1 MVTIKKMLATAGV
14 VALLLP
20 STALAQRSGDEG
32 YRSPNLIAGLEEGS
46 GGGDRQPKQAQAADR
61 GDLPF
66 TGADLGVLGA
76 AGGIL
81 LALGFGLRRLT
92 HRPFEA

>member
-1 MVTIKKMLATAGV
+1 MVTIKKMFATAGV

-20 STALAQRSGDEG
+20 STALAQDRSGDEG
-32 YRSPNLIAGLEEGS
+32 YRTPNLIAGLEEGS
-46 GGGDRQPKQAQAADR
+46 GSDRKPKQAQAADR